1 MSASKNKLI
10 LQGTLFLIVFLLAF
24 FGTRY
29 VVSLTKGDSNEIQ
42 KQIDSI
48 NKKLPVVFEDF
59 TSADSIAISENN
71 RTKYSWTLL
80 KVDGSTS
87 KIYVDSLKFELKN
100 QCQKYYDSNEEM
112 AGFKEKN
119 IIIDYFYYDKN
130 GKYLFDFEVKQTEK

>member
-29 VVSLTKGDSNEIQ
+29 VISSIKGDANEIQ

-48 NKKLPVVFEDF
+48 NKKLPIVFEGF

-71 RTKYSWTLL
+71 RPKYSWTLL
-80 KVDGSTS
+80 KVDSSTS

-100 QCQKYYDSNEEM
+100 QRQKYYDSSKEM
-112 AGFKEKN
+112 AGFREKN
-119 IIIDYFYYDKN
+119 IIMDYFYYDKN
-130 GKYLFDFEVKQTEK
+130 GKYLFDFEVKQIEK